1 MTDGNGCVTTT
12 TVTLVPPVA
21 LSATT
26 TNTPALCN
34 GSADGTIIVT
44 ATDGTPSYNISWA
57 GPVSG
62 APAGTEITTSG
73 GSYTITGVS
82 AGTYTVTVTDANN
95 CITTTSSTITEPT
108 TVTASSTNTS
118 VLCNGGTTGS
128 VTGVASGG
136 TAPYDMSWTGPTTGD
151 PAGDEINTD
160 GGSYT
165 VNGAPAGSYTLTM
178 TDGNGCIATTT
189 TQITEPVVLT
199 ASANNTAVLC
209 NGGSSGTVQGTATG
223 GIAPYN
229 MSWVGPNTGDPAGD
243 EINVDGG
250 SYTVNGA
257 PSGSYTITM
266 IDGNGCTASTT
277 TTVTEP
283 AILQVSASP
292 VPPLCNGVFNGS
304 MNVIATGGTA
314 PYDVSW
320 TGPNSDNPLGLEILT
335 DGGSYTISGVGA
347 GTYIVTLTDGNG
359 CVTTT
364 TVTLVPPIALTIS
377 TQSIDVACN
386 GGNTGSIQVVAN
398 NGTPGYNVSWS
409 GIAVGNPNGTEI
421 NSSGGNY
428 TITNLTIG
436 SYVVYVTD
444 LNGCIDSNVVQI
456 SEPTLLTEQNVT
468 TPALC
473 STSSDGTV
481 AITVSG
487 GTSPYN
493 LQLNGNTIINPV
505 GDEIN
510 SSGGTYTFSNLSI
523 GNYVVTIT
531 DDNLC
536 VLTTSIIILTS
547 PNPPVVSLLS
557 DTICNGQSVTL
568 IPIPTP
574 IGGTFLW
581 GNGSTNSTLTLSP
594 TTTTQYSVLYNYS
607 GCLTQTSAFVV
618 VNPIPTVTLTNQTIC
633 EGETIILSPSSIQ
646 PLGGTYS
653 WSTGSTNSTLSV
665 NPVATTNYLLTYT
678 VNGCSSLPS
687 TSTVTVNTVPVITVN
702 NSSICIG
709 DTTTLTATP
718 NIPGGSVIWSPT
730 NETSFSIDVSPTLTS
745 TYSAV
750 YTLNGCSSNS
760 VSSIVTVNLIP
771 QVTFDASIIE
781 GCSPL
786 STQLWNTSQE
796 SSLST
801 FTEWTIDNSITY
813 VGDTINPILIAGC
826 HDITLS
832 MTVNGCIGT
841 STYTDFICAEQLP
854 NASFFTNVFSFSQNS
869 QTVDLINQSTGAVS
883 YSWNMGDGTFYS
895 TTDVSH
901 LFNDNSD
908 GQTIWLTAYSVL
920 GCVDSVSMTIPYED
934 GIIYYI
940 PNTFTPDGNEF
951 NNTFKPIFSS
961 GIDFYSFEMGIYN
974 RWGELI
980 FFTKD
985 LNEGWEGT
993 YGVDGQKAQNG
1004 TYTFLITYKTPQV
1017 DFRKT
1022 ITGHVNLIR

>member
-1 MTDGNGCVTTT
+1 M
-12 TVTLVPPVA
+12 
-21 LSATT
+21 
-26 TNTPALCN
+26 
-34 GSADGTIIVT
+34 
-44 ATDGTPSYNISWA
+44 
-57 GPVSG
+57 
-62 APAGTEITTSG
+62 
-73 GSYTITGVS
+73 
-82 AGTYTVTVTDANN
+82 
-95 CITTTSSTITEPT
+95 
-108 TVTASSTNTS
+108 
-118 VLCNGGTTGS
+118 
-128 VTGVASGG
+128 
-136 TAPYDMSWTGPTTGD
+136 
-151 PAGDEINTD
+151 
-160 GGSYT
+160 
-165 VNGAPAGSYTLTM
+165 
-178 TDGNGCIATTT
+178 
-189 TQITEPVVLT
+189 
-199 ASANNTAVLC
+199 
-209 NGGSSGTVQGTATG
+209 
-223 GIAPYN
+223 
-229 MSWVGPNTGDPAGD
+229 
-243 EINVDGG
+243 
-250 SYTVNGA
+250 
-257 PSGSYTITM
+257 
-266 IDGNGCTASTT
+266 
-277 TTVTEP
+277 
-283 AILQVSASP
+283 
-292 VPPLCNGVFNGS
+292 
-304 MNVIATGGTA
+304 
-314 PYDVSW
+314 
-320 TGPNSDNPLGLEILT
+320 
-335 DGGSYTISGVGA
+335 
-347 GTYIVTLTDGNG
+347 
-359 CVTTT
+359 
-364 TVTLVPPIALTIS
+364 
-377 TQSIDVACN
+377 
-386 GGNTGSIQVVAN
+386 
-398 NGTPGYNVSWS
+398 
-409 GIAVGNPNGTEI
+409 
-421 NSSGGNY
+421 
-428 TITNLTIG
+428 
-436 SYVVYVTD
+436 VYVTD

-510 SSGGTYTFSNLSI
+510 SSGGTYTFSNLST

-531 DDNLC
+531 DANLC

-665 NPVATTNYLLTYT
+665 SPVATTNYLLTYT

-718 NIPGGSVIWSPT
+718 NIPGGSIIWSPT

-841 STYTDFICAEQLP
+841 STYTDFICAEQLT